1 MKVQD
6 FLADSAINAA
16 QELEAALLQ
25 LPEDKRAWS
34 AGGTARSAI
43 DMVAEVALL
52 NGDTAEMIKSR
63 SGMVNFDLE
72 ELSRRKAAACEDWPA
87 LKAMLDENTARA
99 AQAMREV
106 PDEDLQAEIG
116 MPWGPMAMSEI
127 MAYPYWNAKYHEG
140 QINFIA
146 AMLGTL
152 K

>member
-6 FLADSAINAA
+6 FLAESTLKAA

-25 LPEDKRAWS
+25 LPEEKRNWS
-34 AGGTARSAI
+34 AGGTARTAAH
-43 DMVAEVALL
+43 MAAEVALL
-52 NGDTAEMIKSR
+52 NGDTADMIASR
-63 SGMVNFDLE
+63 NGLVNFDVDALN
-72 ELSRRKAAACEDWPA
+72 RRIAPLCEDWPA
-87 LKAMLDENTARA
+87 LQAMLHTNSARV

-106 PDEDLQAEIG
+106 PDEDLKLEIS

-127 MAYPYWNAKYHEG
+127 MAYPYWNASYHTG

-146 AMLGTL
+146 SILGCL